1 MVSKLICSRIT
12 LAIDPRRSGPS
23 TNPNLFTLLHP
34 SLPFLAIRRRTGPPF
49 RETAAPK
56 PGVVTGAVTCGVQQ
70 VEEGRAEGASEA
82 VPSQKTAEEQML
94 EKYKKQFLESIESW
108 ESLHTDLDNFPF
120 YVK

>member
-23 TNPNLFTLLHP
+23 TNSNLFTLPHP
-34 SLPFLAIRRRTGPPF
+34 SLPFLAVRRRTGPPF

-70 VEEGRAEGASEA
+70 VEGAPEA
-82 VPSQKTAEEQML
+82 VPSQKAAEELVL

-108 ESLHTDLDNFPF
+108 ESLHTDLNDFPF